1 MDFDTEFSLGH
12 KFDTL
17 RKKVIDAQRL
27 KNPVLCTLKALCVN
41 NNNAFSFQV
50 FQLFFRFL
58 PSLLTLIRHTCRCLK
73 YSNKYNTCLIPI
85 SFLIY

>member
-27 KNPVLCTLKALCVN
+27 KNPVLGTLKALCASN
-41 NNNAFSFQV
+41 HKAF
-50 FQLFFRFL
+50 FFW
-58 PSLLTLIRHTCRCLK
+58 
-73 YSNKYNTCLIPI
+73 
-85 SFLIY
+85 